1 MYTIMKISWNRG
13 DIIKTE
19 VQFWMSIV
27 QTFNQCKID
36 TPNVSTY
43 APKLFIKGYLF
54 GIVIFWNG
62 EHINSIW
69 ISKNFQ
75 GISIKR

>member
-54 GIVIFWNG
+54 GIVIFWND
-62 EHINSIW
+62 SIW